1 MEDTSSNLLSRV
13 VKSTMRMK
21 TLIRRRSMTLSV
33 NMVTHLVTEH
43 RFTHQSQFI
52 VQNRFIAQNQC
63 TVLNQSIMLLNQSIL
78 VNLYIIMSQN
88 HIIMTQTH
96 THTTLIMT
104 HIQTIMTHTQTIM
117 THTQT
122 IMTHTTI
129 MTQNQKDTTDLAL
142 AMNPCVMHLRPMVM
156 FQPET
161 SGIKLAPT
169 TSGTQPGTKT
179 TTKRES
185 RPRQS

>member
-1 MEDTSSNLLSRV
+1 MSSNLLSRV
-13 VKSTMRMK
+13 VKSTMKMK

-33 NMVTHLVTEH
+33 NMSTHLVTEH

-63 TVLNQSIMLLNQSIL
+63 TVLNQSIMHLNQSIMLLNQFIL
-78 VNLYIIMSQN
+78 VNLYINIILSQN

-104 HIQTIMTHTQTIM
+104 HTQTIM

-122 IMTHTTI
+122 IMIHTTI
-129 MTQNQKDTTDLAL
+129 MTQNQKDATDLAL
-142 AMNPCVMHLRPMVM
+142 PMNPCVMHLSPMVM

-169 TSGTQPGTKT
+169 TSGTLPGTKR
-179 TTKRES
+179 TTKIES